1 VFNYNGRVYL
11 WFKQTQQFQ
20 SFVVHAYYSNS
31 SDYRNMVE
39 TITNEDMPTSGVT
52 RTVTITPK

>member
-1 VFNYNGRVYL
+1 L
-11 WFKQTQQFQ
+11 WFKQIRQFQ